1 MKYVYSLIALC
12 LGFGAFLYYKSES
25 YDPNVYDTVI
35 NVRVSDTESKDFDF
49 DINRPA
55 FRFIEELIGY
65 IKKSDLNAPSVEIKI
80 KAEGKKPIKSYFSR
94 KAKQVNSG
102 VYSIIKS
109 EGGYAVFFN
118 GDVEDIINEGS
129 LEKAVNI
136 CLAGAWNSM
145 GTEITYTYE

>member
-1 MKYVYSLIALC
+1 MKYLYLLIALF
-12 LGFGAFLYYKSES
+12 LGIGSFFYYKNVN
-25 YDPNVYDTVI
+25 YDPNVFDAVI

-49 DINRPA
+49 DINKPA
-55 FRFIEELIGY
+55 FRFVEELIAY
-65 IKKSDLNAPSVEIKI
+65 INEADLNAPSLEIKI

-94 KAKQVNSG
+94 KAKKVNSG

-109 EGGYAVFFN
+109 EGGYAVFYN

-129 LEKAVNI
+129 LNKAVNI